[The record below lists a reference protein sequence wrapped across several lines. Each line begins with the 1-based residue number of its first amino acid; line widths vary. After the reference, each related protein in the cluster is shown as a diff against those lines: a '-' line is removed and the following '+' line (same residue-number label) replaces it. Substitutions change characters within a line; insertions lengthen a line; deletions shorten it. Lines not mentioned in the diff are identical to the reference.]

1 MSNLSRSLRYLARRL
16 SQSVLTILFIA
27 VVNFCLVQMA
37 PGDAADVLAG
47 EAGGATPEYMQQVRK
62 SFGLDQP
69 MPVQFAIYVKHV
81 LTFDLGY
88 SFRNGASVRDLILQR
103 MGPTLLLMGTTFLL
117 SISAGLVLGVMASS
131 HVNTWKD
138 AAISIMALLSYA
150 TPLFWAGL
158 MFISI
163 FALKLGWVPTGGMEK
178 IEDFNEGWSRVLDVA
193 HHLVLP
199 AITLSL
205 FYMAVYV
212 RLIRAGMLDQMK
224 LDYVVTARAKGLT
237 ESHIRL
243 RHMLRNASLP
253 MVTMAGVQVGAMLG
267 GSIVVETVFGW
278 PGMGLLAFQALSAR
292 DLNLLLGIF
301 LISACLV
308 VVVNAVVD
316 VIYFALDP
324 RIRA

>member
-1 MSNLSRSLRYLARRL
+1 MSNLSHSLRYLGRRL
-16 SQSVLTILFIA
+16 SQSILTLVFIA

-47 EAGGATPEYMQQVRK
+47 EAGGATPEYMQQIRK

-69 MPVQFAIYVKHV
+69 KPVQFAIYLKHV

-88 SFRNGASVRDLILQR
+88 SFRNSAPVRELILQR
-103 MGPTLLLMGTTFLL
+103 LGPTLLLMGTTFVL
-117 SISAGLVLGVMASS
+117 SISVGLVLGVMASS

-138 AAISIMALLSYA
+138 TAISILALLSYA

-158 MFISI
+158 MFISV

-178 IEDFNEGWSRVLDVA
+178 IEDFNEGWSRVGDVL

-212 RLIRAGMLDQMK
+212 RLIRAGMLDQTNM
-224 LDYVVTARAKGLT
+224 DYVVTARAKGLT
-237 ESHIRL
+237 ERRIRL
-243 RHMLRNASLP
+243 RHMLRNAALP

-267 GSIVVETVFGW
+267 GSIVIETVFGW
-278 PGMGLLAFQALSAR
+278 PGMGLLAYQALFAR
-292 DLNLLLGIF
+292 DINLLLGIF

-308 VVVNAVVD
+308 VIANALVD
-316 VIYFALDP
+316 VIYVVLDP